1 MLFASS
7 LIPSLTKNNTII
19 RVVIAMQMKWW
30 GMNYFQI
37 NCGTKLSSH
46 IKKFYIFT

>member
-7 LIPSLTKNNTII
+7 LIPSLTKSNTII

-30 GMNYFQI
+30 GMNYFQLI
-37 NCGTKLSSH
+37 VEQNFHRISKN
-46 IKKFYIFT
+46 